1 MPFESEVIP
10 LFIGGVCA
18 VTLLELIIGCRVLKG
33 NQNLRSLFVAHVVS
47 MSLAMVFLARC
58 LFGTRLGIDVL
69 RAYGDASPFNSVHIA
84 LFGICWAVS
93 VGFLLVLLSS
103 KAKKNSCS

>member
-10 LFIGGVCA
+10 LFIGGVCV
-18 VTLLELIIGCRVLKG
+18 VTLLELIIGCRALKG
-33 NQNLRSLFVAHVVS
+33 KRKLRSLFIAHVIS

-69 RAYGDASPFNSVHIA
+69 RAYGDASPFNSVQIA
-84 LFGICWAVS
+84 LFGICWTVS
-93 VGFLLVLLSS
+93 VGFLLELLVGA
-103 KAKKNSCS
+103 AKKP

>member
-10 LFIGGVCA
+10 LFIGGACG
-18 VTLLELIIGCRVLKG
+18 VTLLELVIGCRVLKG
-33 NQNLRSLFVAHVVS
+33 KRNLRSLFIAHVVS

-69 RAYGDASPFNSVHIA
+69 RAYGDASPFNSVQIA
-84 LFGICWAVS
+84 LFGVCWTAS
-93 VGFLLVLLSS
+93 VVFLLALLAG
-103 KAKKNSCS
+103 KTKKP